1 MAEHRNIALIRGGFD
16 AFNRG
21 DMEHLTK
28 LLAKDCVH
36 HMGGNNR
43 FSGDHKG
50 RDNVLAMYGEL
61 AKETDGTFRAPLERI
76 YANDHRAVATFRST
90 ATRKGKKLDQQ
101 NTLVFEITGDK
112 VTDMDEMAV
121 DAKVNDAFWA

>member
-1 MAEHRNIALIRGGFD
+1 
-16 AFNRG
+16 
-21 DMEHLTK
+21 
-28 LLAKDCVH
+28 
-36 HMGGNNR
+36 
-43 FSGDHKG
+43 
-50 RDNVLAMYGEL
+50 MYGEL

-101 NTLVFEITGDK
+101 STIVFEITGDK

-121 DAKVNDAFWA
+121 DAEVNDAFWA